1 MTSSGREPSL
11 SPAPRL
17 WAFPITFARN
27 FSFFMDR
34 NQIIGFSLLAVLL
47 IGYIVYNNNAQM
59 EYEAQRKADSIAY
72 AQAHPRPLADTVRLA
87 EQQAPD
93 SVNDSLR
100 SALPPAFNGQA
111 QTIKLENEK
120 LALEFST
127 KGAYPTSALIKEYK
141 TYDKKPLYLFSGAD
155 NQLSLVL
162 PENNG
167 SVATGDLFFTPSFEE
182 RPNGGKAVS
191 FTADL
196 GAGKTVVITYS
207 LLKDDYMMQCNM
219 RTTGMPA
226 TNMTLNWETT
236 TLHTEHDIT
245 NERTNAQVYFR
256 FRDGDKDYFTITEDK
271 KETFDQR
278 MQWVGFRMHFFN
290 STLVSTDGFMGA
302 KINATANLDS
312 GHVAKN
318 RTVFTIEAKPGNE
331 QNVDLS
337 WYIGP
342 NHYSTL
348 KSYNMEMEDMV
359 PLGYGIMV
367 FVKYINK
374 WLIIP
379 IFNLLSGF
387 ISNYGIIIMLMTIII
402 RLILSFFTYKSYL
415 SAAKMRV
422 LKPEIDEL
430 RAKYGDDQQKFGME
444 QMKLF
449 RTAGVNPLGG
459 CLPTLFQLPI
469 LFAMYYFF
477 PSSIELRQ
485 EQFLWSTDLS
495 TYDSIAQLPFN
506 IPFYGSHVSLFTLL
520 MTASSLFLA
529 LYNKNMTAQDPNNPM
544 LKWMPYIFPFLLIG
558 VFNRMAA
565 ALTFYY
571 FFSNMISIAQQFV
584 IQKYIIDENKIH
596 AQIQENKNKPV
607 TQSKW
612 QQKLEEMQKAQVERA
627 KQGQKKK

>member
-1 MTSSGREPSL
+1 
-11 SPAPRL
+11 
-17 WAFPITFARN
+17 
-27 FSFFMDR
+27 MDR
-34 NQIIGFSLLAVLL
+34 NQIIGFSLLAALL
-47 IGYIVYNNNAQM
+47 IAYIVYNNNAQQK
-59 EYEAQRKADSIAY
+59 YEAQKRADSIAY
-72 AQAHPRPLADTVRLA
+72 AKAHPKPVIDSTAIAITQTTDSLN
-87 EQQAPD
+87 D
-93 SVNDSLR
+93 SVRNSLP
-100 SALPPAFNGQA
+100 SAYRGEA
-111 QTIKLENEK
+111 QMVKLENEK

-127 KGAYPTSALIKEYK
+127 KGAFPKSALIKEYT
-141 TYDKKPLYLFSGAD
+141 TYGKEPLYLFKGD
-155 NQLSLVL
+155 ENQLSLVL
-162 PENNG
+162 PLNNG
-167 SVATGDLFFTPSFEE
+167 IATSDLYFTPSFED

-196 GAGKTVVITYS
+196 GEGKNVVITYS
-207 LLKDDYMMQCNM
+207 LLKDDYMMQCNI
-219 RTTGMPA
+219 RTVGLPA
-226 TNMTLNWETT
+226 TNMTLNWQTQ

-256 FRDGDKDYFTITEDK
+256 FMDGDKDYFTITEDK
-271 KETFDQR
+271 KETLEQKT
-278 MQWVGFRMHFFN
+278 QWVGFRMHFFN
-290 STLVSTDGFMGA
+290 STLISTDGFMNA
-302 KINATANLDS
+302 QINATANLDS
-312 GHVAKN
+312 NSVARN
-318 RTVFTIEAKPGNE
+318 RTIFTVEAKPGTE

-348 KSYNMEMEDMV
+348 KSYKLELEDMV
-359 PLGYGIMV
+359 PLGYGIMA

-374 WLIIP
+374 LLIIP
-379 IFNLLSGF
+379 IFNVLSGF
-387 ISNYGIIIMLMTIII
+387 IGNYGVIIMLMTIII

-444 QMKLF
+444 QMKLY

-485 EQFLWSTDLS
+485 ESFLWANDLS
-495 TYDSIAQLPFN
+495 TYDSIATLPFT

-529 LYNKNMTAQDPNNPM
+529 LYNRNMTAQDPNNPM

-571 FFSNMISIAQQFV
+571 FFSNMISIAQQFI

-612 QQKLEEMQKAQVERA
+612 QQRLEEMQKAQMERA
-627 KQGQKKK
+627 KQMPKKK

>member
-1 MTSSGREPSL
+1 
-11 SPAPRL
+11 
-17 WAFPITFARN
+17 
-27 FSFFMDR
+27 MDR
-34 NQIIGFSLLAVLL
+34 NQIIGFSLLAALL
-47 IGYIVYNNNAQM
+47 IAYIVYNNNAQQ
-59 EYEAQRKADSIAY
+59 EYETQKRADSVAY
-72 AQAHPRPLADTVRLA
+72 AKAHPRPVLDSAKLVQTQVADTT
-87 EQQAPD
+87 
-93 SVNDSLR
+93 NDSLR
-100 SALPPAFNGQA
+100 RSMPPAYNGQA
-111 QTIKLENEK
+111 QTITLENSK
-120 LALEFST
+120 LALQFST
-127 KGAYPTSALIKEYK
+127 KGAHPISAQIKEYK
-141 TYDKKPLYLFSGAD
+141 TYEQKPLYLFQGND

-162 PENNG
+162 PINNG
-167 SVATGDLFFTPSFEE
+167 SVATGDLFFTPAMEE

-191 FTADL
+191 FTAEL
-196 GAGKTVVITYS
+196 GEGKKVVITYS
-207 LLKDDYMMQCNM
+207 LLKDDYMMQCNLH
-219 RTTGMPA
+219 TYGMPA
-226 TNMTLNWETT
+226 TNMTLNWETQ
-236 TLHTEHDIT
+236 TLHTERDIT
-245 NERTNAQVYFR
+245 NERTNAQVYYR
-256 FRDGDKDYFTITEDK
+256 FPDGDKDYFTVTEENKEALDK
-271 KETFDQR
+271 KT
-278 MQWVGFRMHFFN
+278 QWVGFRMHFFN
-290 STLVSTDGFMGA
+290 STLIATNGFM
-302 KINATANLDS
+302 NANISTTSKLDNKF
-312 GHVAKN
+312 VARN
-318 RTVFTIEAKPGNE
+318 RTVFTMEAKPGNE

-348 KSYNMEMEDMV
+348 KSYKMEMEDMV

-379 IFNLLSGF
+379 IFNVLSGF
-387 ISNYGIIIMLMTIII
+387 IGNYGVIIMLMTIII

-430 RAKYGDDQQKFGME
+430 RAKYADDQQKFGME

-485 EQFLWSTDLS
+485 EKFLWADDLS
-495 TYDSIAQLPFN
+495 TYDVIAQLPFN
-506 IPFYGSHVSLFTLL
+506 IPFYGEHVSLFTLL

-529 LYNKNMTAQDPNNPM
+529 LYNRNMTAQDPNNPM
-544 LKWMPYIFPFLLIG
+544 LKYMPYVFPFLLIG
-558 VFNRMAA
+558 VFNKMAA

-571 FFSNMISIAQQFV
+571 FFSNMISIAQQFI
-584 IQKYIIDENKIH
+584 IQKYIINEAKIH

-612 QQKLEEMQKAQVERA
+612 QQKLEEIQKSQLDRA
-627 KQGQKKK
+627 KQTPRKK